1 MTDEREEV
9 KGRALG
15 ISINAQVDQGRVL
28 VFQTH
33 VDADMS
39 AEKLDELLDK
49 LNVAAD
55 RQAAFYEI
63 PGLMKAV
70 RLEEDRL
77 NLAMHNIADME
88 AKKALVAQAN
98 GRRTPRDD
106 AAEKI
111 AKTNAMDQLQRQ
123 KEIVA
128 EVKAAL
134 ADVRTRAGVRY
145 GAASSANS

>member
-1 MTDEREEV
+1 MTDERET
-9 KGRALG
+9 GRALG
-15 ISINAQVDQGRVL
+15 VSINAQVDQGRVI

-63 PGLMKAV
+63 PGLQKTV
-70 RLEEDRL
+70 RAEEDRL
-77 NLAMHNIADME
+77 NLFSSNLANME
-88 AKKALVAQAN
+88 QKKELMATAN
-98 GRRTPRDD
+98 GRRNPKDD
-106 AAEKI
+106 ANEII
-111 AKTNAMDQLQRQ
+111 AKTNATDQLKRQ

-134 ADVRTRAGVRY
+134 ADARTRAGVRY
-145 GAASSANS
+145 GAASTANS

>member
-1 MTDEREEV
+1 MTDERET
-9 KGRALG
+9 GRALG
-15 ISINAQVDQGRVL
+15 VSINAQVDQGRVI

-63 PGLMKAV
+63 PGLQKAV
-70 RLEEDRL
+70 RAEEDRL
-77 NLAMHNIADME
+77 NLFSSNLANME
-88 AKKALVAQAN
+88 QKKELMATAN
-98 GRRTPRDD
+98 GRRNPKDD
-106 AAEKI
+106 ANEII
-111 AKTNAMDQLQRQ
+111 AKTNATDQLKRQ

-134 ADVRTRAGVRY
+134 GDARTRAGVRY
-145 GAASSANS
+145 GAASTANS